1 MMDDKDRLTIAT
13 SLKKLTTL
21 IEANVAT
28 TGREYEAE
36 ERSKNNELIAVE
48 LLQFGEYVADVAHMA
63 QVEKDHVEQM
73 FEHMKLELSDMPV
86 NKAESTVKTDL
97 SYIAALDQLRS
108 LQKSAEVLKRKERSL
123 NAILDQ
129 SRSRLS
135 LVSKSLPT

>member
-1 MMDDKDRLTIAT
+1 MQELDKQTIFT
-13 SLKKLTTL
+13 SLKKC
-21 IEANVAT
+21 EAIVQENLKT
-28 TGREYEAE
+28 IGEPSEAE
-36 ERSKNNELIAVE
+36 LRSINNERLAVE
-48 LLQFGEYVADVAHMA
+48 LLTFGTHVADVAHMA
-63 QVEKDHVEQM
+63 QTEKDHVEQM